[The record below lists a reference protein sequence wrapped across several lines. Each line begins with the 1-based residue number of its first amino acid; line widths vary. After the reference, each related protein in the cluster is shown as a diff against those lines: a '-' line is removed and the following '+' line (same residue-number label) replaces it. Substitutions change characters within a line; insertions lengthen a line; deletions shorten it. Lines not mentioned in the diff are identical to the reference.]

1 MIFGKA
7 KVDPAGAA
15 ITRFWSWWA
24 KARDRDLTD
33 AGLIEQMHQRV
44 SAIDPA
50 LEWEFASGMSARHA
64 LVVSAGGD
72 PALRSLTER
81 WRRVP
86 WSAPG
91 PTARSG
97 RPRPWILDGRR

>member
-24 KARDRDLTD
+24 KARERDLAD

-50 LEWEFASGMSARHA
+50 LESG
-64 LVVSAGGD
+64 
-72 PALRSLTER
+72 
-81 WRRVP
+81 
-86 WSAPG
+86 
-91 PTARSG
+91 
-97 RPRPWILDGRR
+97 